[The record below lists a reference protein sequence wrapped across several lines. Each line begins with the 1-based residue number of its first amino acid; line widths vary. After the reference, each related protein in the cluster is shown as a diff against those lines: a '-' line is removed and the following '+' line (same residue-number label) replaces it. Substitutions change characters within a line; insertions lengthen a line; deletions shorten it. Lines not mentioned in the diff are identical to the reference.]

1 MKITKEKL
9 RQMILE
15 EMSAS
20 KDEAMDFEKEKLT
33 GTAAK
38 KQTRAGADDLLAD
51 LTPQE
56 RNIVVTLQKKLTAA
70 AKAGNIATGQS
81 LRLMKLLVKELDKL
95 TK

>member
-33 GTAAK
+33 GVAAK
-38 KQTRAGADDLLAD
+38 KQTRAGAEDLLSD
-51 LTPQE
+51 LTPH
-56 RNIVVTLQKKLTAA
+56 L
-70 AKAGNIATGQS
+70 AKEADSSRKSGQHCYWPVFKIDEIIS
-81 LRLMKLLVKELDKL
+81 KRIR
-95 TK
+95 